1 MIKMLRL
8 KQFFKRTKVEE
19 VFTPAVAA
27 NLKLNYIERKP
38 LITQLNHFFQTAGK
52 QIVVFGYSGSGKTT
66 LITNE
71 LKRNKIEYIKT
82 HCSQNTT
89 FEELMLNVFDELDV
103 VYKKSTNCKIN
114 SSISADYMKIKSSI
128 GAEKVDVYERIVPP
142 QLTKKKLA
150 TFLGEAKCYW
160 IIEDLHKLNESN
172 KRKVADALKEFIDI
186 AIEYPNVKVICL
198 GALNSSKNLIELDPN
213 LTDRVA
219 DFNVP
224 LMTDDEIKMLIE
236 NGFHILNLYISEK
249 HKQRIISL
257 SNNIASV
264 AHQLCLN
271 ICHNLSYPN
280 MSFFNVPTITD
291 ETIDCSIKDYINE
304 KSGRFKSLLDRV
316 LAIKKDRNLGRKILK
331 LFIDVDFEGV
341 YVDDIYKKF
350 KTFPQDTIKGIL
362 DSLCTSKYD
371 EAFRYDEDSEKLKLV
386 NPFFQVYIKMY
397 FQNESNMS
405 KKKYGSNIWTRDYKE
420 FIEALNMIVL
430 NENSKFTIK
439 ID

>member
-1 MIKMLRL
+1 MIKMLRI
-8 KQFFKRTKVEE
+8 KQFFKRTRVEE

-27 NLKLNYIERKP
+27 NLKLNYIERET
-38 LITQLNHFFQTAGK
+38 LISQLNHFFQTAGK

-71 LKRNKIEYIKT
+71 LKRNKIDFIKT

-89 FEELMLNVFDELDV
+89 FEELILNVFDELDV
-103 VYKKSTNCKIN
+103 VYKKTTNCKV
-114 SSISADYMKIKSSI
+114 SSSVSAEYMKIKASI
-128 GAEKVDVYERIVPP
+128 GGDRVDVYERIVPP

-160 IIEDLHKLNESN
+160 IIEDLHKLNEDN
-172 KRKVADALKEFIDI
+172 KRKVADTLKEFIDI

-213 LTDRVA
+213 LNDRVA

-224 LMTDDEIKMLIE
+224 LMTDEEIGLLIE
-236 NGFHILNLYISEK
+236 NGFHILNLSISER

-271 ICHNLSYPN
+271 ICHKLSYTK
-280 MSFFNVPTITD
+280 MRFFDVPLITD
-291 ETIDCSIKDYINE
+291 EIIDSSIKDYINE

-316 LAIKKDRNLGRKILK
+316 LAIKSDRNVGRKILRM
-331 LFIDVDFEGV
+331 FIDVDFEGV
-341 YVDDIYKKF
+341 YIDEIYKRF
-350 KTFPQDTIKGIL
+350 KSFPQDTIKEIL
-362 DSLCTSKYD
+362 DNLCTSKYD
-371 EAFRYDEDSEKLKLV
+371 EAFRFDEDSNKFKLI

-397 FQNESNMS
+397 FQDESNIA
-405 KKKYGSNIWTRDYKE
+405 KKKKRKDFWNDDFKE
-420 FIEALNMIVL
+420 YIEILNRIIL
-430 NENSKFTIK
+430 SENK
-439 ID
+439 

>member
-1 MIKMLRL
+1 MLRL

-103 VYKKSTNCKIN
+103 VYKKSTNCKV
-114 SSISADYMKIKSSI
+114 SSSVSAEYMKIKASV
-128 GAEKVDVYERIVPP
+128 GGDRVDVYERIVPP

-160 IIEDLHKLNESN
+160 IIEDLHKLNEDN
-172 KRKVADALKEFIDI
+172 KRKIADTLKEFIDI
-186 AIEYPNVKVICL
+186 AIECPYVKVICL

-213 LTDRVA
+213 LNDRVA

-224 LMTDDEIKMLIE
+224 LMTDEEIGLLIE
-236 NGFHILNLYISEK
+236 NGFHILNLSISEK

-271 ICHNLSYPN
+271 ICHKLSYTK
-280 MSFFNVPTITD
+280 MKFFDVPIITD
-291 ETIDCSIKDYINE
+291 EIIDSSIKEYINE

-316 LAIKKDRNLGRKILK
+316 LAIKSNRNVGRKILRM
-331 LFIDVDFEGV
+331 FIDVDFEGV
-341 YVDDIYKKF
+341 YIDEMYKRF
-350 KTFPQDTIKGIL
+350 KSFPQDTIKEIL
-362 DSLCTSKYD
+362 ENLCTSKYD
-371 EAFRYDEDSEKLKLV
+371 EAFRFDEDSKKFKLV

-397 FQNESNMS
+397 FQDESNIA
-405 KKKYGSNIWTRDYKE
+405 KKKKRKDFWNDDFKE
-420 FIEALNMIVL
+420 YIEILNRIIS
-430 NENSKFTIK
+430 ENKK
-439 ID
+439 LL

>member
-1 MIKMLRL
+1 MIKMLRI
-8 KQFFKRTKVEE
+8 KQFFKRTRVEE

-27 NLKLNYIERKP
+27 NLKLNYIERET
-38 LITQLNHFFQTAGK
+38 LISQLNHFFQTAGK

-71 LKRNKIEYIKT
+71 LKRNKIDFIKT

-89 FEELMLNVFDELDV
+89 FEELILNVFDELDV
-103 VYKKSTNCKIN
+103 VYKKTTNCKV
-114 SSISADYMKIKSSI
+114 SSSVSAEYMKIKASI
-128 GAEKVDVYERIVPP
+128 GGDRVDVYERIVPP

-160 IIEDLHKLNESN
+160 IIEDLHKLNEDN
-172 KRKVADALKEFIDI
+172 KRKVADTLKEFIDI

-213 LTDRVA
+213 LNDRVA

-224 LMTDDEIKMLIE
+224 LMTDEEIGLLIE
-236 NGFHILNLYISEK
+236 NGFHILNLSISER

-271 ICHNLSYPN
+271 ICHKLSYTK
-280 MSFFNVPTITD
+280 MRFFDVPLITD
-291 ETIDCSIKDYINE
+291 EIIDSSIKDYINE

-316 LAIKKDRNLGRKILK
+316 LAIKSDRNVGRKILRM
-331 LFIDVDFEGV
+331 FIDVDFEGV
-341 YVDDIYKKF
+341 YIDEIYKRF
-350 KTFPQDTIKGIL
+350 KSFPQDTIKEIL
-362 DSLCTSKYD
+362 DNLCTSKYD
-371 EAFRYDEDSEKLKLV
+371 EAFRFDEDSNKFKLV

-397 FQNESNMS
+397 FQDESNIA
-405 KKKYGSNIWTRDYKE
+405 KKKKRKDFWNDDFKE
-420 FIEALNMIVL
+420 YIEILNRIIL
-430 NENSKFTIK
+430 SENK
-439 ID
+439 

>member
-1 MIKMLRL
+1 MIKMLRI
-8 KQFFKRTKVEE
+8 KQFFKRTRVEE

-27 NLKLNYIERKP
+27 NLKLNYIERET
-38 LITQLNHFFQTAGK
+38 LISQLNHFFQTAGK

-71 LKRNKIEYIKT
+71 LKRNKIDFIKT

-89 FEELMLNVFDELDV
+89 FEELILNVFDELDV
-103 VYKKSTNCKIN
+103 VYKKTTNCKV
-114 SSISADYMKIKSSI
+114 SSSVSAEYMKIKASI
-128 GAEKVDVYERIVPP
+128 GGDRVDVYERIVPP

-160 IIEDLHKLNESN
+160 IIEDLHKLNEDN
-172 KRKVADALKEFIDI
+172 KRKVADTLKEFIDI

-213 LTDRVA
+213 LNDRVA

-224 LMTDDEIKMLIE
+224 LMTDEEIGLLIE
-236 NGFHILNLYISEK
+236 NGFHILNLSISER

-271 ICHNLSYPN
+271 ICHKLSYTK
-280 MSFFNVPTITD
+280 MRFFDVPLITD
-291 ETIDCSIKDYINE
+291 EIIDSSIKDYINE

-316 LAIKKDRNLGRKILK
+316 LAIKSDRNVGRKILRM
-331 LFIDVDFEGV
+331 FIDVDFEGV
-341 YVDDIYKKF
+341 YIDEIYKRF
-350 KTFPQDTIKGIL
+350 KSFPQDTIKEIL
-362 DSLCTSKYD
+362 DNLCTSKYD
-371 EAFRYDEDSEKLKLV
+371 EAFRFDEDSNKFKLV

-397 FQNESNMS
+397 FQDESNIAKR
-405 KKKYGSNIWTRDYKE
+405 KKRKDFWNDDFKE
-420 FIEALNMIVL
+420 YIEILNRIIL
-430 NENSKFTIK
+430 SENK
-439 ID
+439 

>member
-1 MIKMLRL
+1 MIKMLRI
-8 KQFFKRTKVEE
+8 KQFFKRTRVEE

-27 NLKLNYIERKP
+27 NLKLNYIERET
-38 LITQLNHFFQTAGK
+38 LISQLNHFFQTAGK

-71 LKRNKIEYIKT
+71 LKRNKIEFIKT

-89 FEELMLNVFDELDV
+89 FEELILNVFDELDV
-103 VYKKSTNCKIN
+103 VYKKTTNCKV
-114 SSISADYMKIKSSI
+114 SSSVSAEYMKIKASI
-128 GAEKVDVYERIVPP
+128 GGDRVDVYERIVPP

-160 IIEDLHKLNESN
+160 IIEDLHKLNEDN
-172 KRKVADALKEFIDI
+172 KRKVADTLKEFIDI

-213 LTDRVA
+213 LNDRVA

-224 LMTDDEIKMLIE
+224 LMTDEEIGLLIE
-236 NGFHILNLYISEK
+236 NGFHILNLSISER

-271 ICHNLSYPN
+271 ICHKLSYAK
-280 MSFFNVPTITD
+280 MRFFDVPLITD
-291 ETIDCSIKDYINE
+291 EIIDSSIKDYINE

-316 LAIKKDRNLGRKILK
+316 LAIKSDRNVGRKILRM
-331 LFIDVDFEGV
+331 FIDVDFEGV
-341 YVDDIYKKF
+341 YIGEIYKRF
-350 KTFPQDTIKGIL
+350 KSFPQDTIKEIL
-362 DSLCTSKYD
+362 DNLCTSKYD
-371 EAFRYDEDSEKLKLV
+371 EAFRFDEDSNKFKLV

-397 FQNESNMS
+397 FQDESNIA
-405 KKKYGSNIWTRDYKE
+405 KKKKRKDFWNDDFKE
-420 FIEALNMIVL
+420 YIEILNRIIL
-430 NENSKFTIK
+430 SENK
-439 ID
+439 

>member
-1 MIKMLRL
+1 MIKMLRI
-8 KQFFKRTKVEE
+8 KQFFKRTRVEE

-27 NLKLNYIERKP
+27 NLKLNYIERET
-38 LITQLNHFFQTAGK
+38 LISQLNHFFQTAGK

-71 LKRNKIEYIKT
+71 LKRNKIDFIKT

-89 FEELMLNVFDELDV
+89 FEELILNVFDELDV
-103 VYKKSTNCKIN
+103 VYKKTTNCKV
-114 SSISADYMKIKSSI
+114 SSSVSAEYMKIKASI
-128 GAEKVDVYERIVPP
+128 GGDRVDVYERIVPP

-160 IIEDLHKLNESN
+160 IIEDLHKLNEDN
-172 KRKVADALKEFIDI
+172 KRKVADTLKEFIDI

-213 LTDRVA
+213 LNDRVA

-224 LMTDDEIKMLIE
+224 LMTDEEIGLLIE
-236 NGFHILNLYISEK
+236 NGFHILNLSISEG

-271 ICHNLSYPN
+271 ICHKLSYTK
-280 MSFFNVPTITD
+280 MRFFDVPLITD
-291 ETIDCSIKDYINE
+291 EIIDSSIKDYINE

-316 LAIKKDRNLGRKILK
+316 LAIKSDRNVGRKILRM
-331 LFIDVDFEGV
+331 FIDVDFEGV
-341 YVDDIYKKF
+341 YIDEIYKRF
-350 KTFPQDTIKGIL
+350 KSFPQDTIKEIL
-362 DSLCTSKYD
+362 DNLCTSKYD
-371 EAFRYDEDSEKLKLV
+371 EAFRFDEDSNKFKLV

-397 FQNESNMS
+397 FQDESNIA
-405 KKKYGSNIWTRDYKE
+405 KKKKRKDFWNDDFKE
-420 FIEALNMIVL
+420 YIEILNRIIL
-430 NENSKFTIK
+430 SENK
-439 ID
+439 

>member
-1 MIKMLRL
+1 MIKMLRI
-8 KQFFKRTKVEE
+8 KQFFKRTRVEE

-27 NLKLNYIERKP
+27 NLKLNYIERET
-38 LITQLNHFFQTAGK
+38 LISQLNHFFQTAGK

-71 LKRNKIEYIKT
+71 LKRNKIDFIKT

-89 FEELMLNVFDELDV
+89 FEELILNVFDELDV
-103 VYKKSTNCKIN
+103 VYKKTTKCKV
-114 SSISADYMKIKSSI
+114 SSSVSAEYMKIKASI
-128 GAEKVDVYERIVPP
+128 GGDRVDVYERIVPP

-160 IIEDLHKLNESN
+160 IIEDLHKLNEDN
-172 KRKVADALKEFIDI
+172 KRKVADTLKEFIDI

-213 LTDRVA
+213 LNDRVA

-224 LMTDDEIKMLIE
+224 LMTDEEIGLLIE
-236 NGFHILNLYISEK
+236 NGFHILNLSISER

-271 ICHNLSYPN
+271 ICHKLSYTK
-280 MSFFNVPTITD
+280 MRFFDVPLITD
-291 ETIDCSIKDYINE
+291 EIIDSSIKDYINE

-316 LAIKKDRNLGRKILK
+316 LAIKSDRNVGRKILRM
-331 LFIDVDFEGV
+331 FIDVDFEGV
-341 YVDDIYKKF
+341 YIDEIYKRF
-350 KTFPQDTIKGIL
+350 KSFPQDTIKEIL
-362 DSLCTSKYD
+362 DNLCTSKYD
-371 EAFRYDEDSEKLKLV
+371 EAFRIDEDSNKFKLV

-397 FQNESNMS
+397 FQDESNIA
-405 KKKYGSNIWTRDYKE
+405 KKKKRKDFWNDDFKE
-420 FIEALNMIVL
+420 YIEILNRIIL
-430 NENSKFTIK
+430 SENK
-439 ID
+439 

>member
-1 MIKMLRL
+1 MIKMLRV
-8 KQFFKRTKVEE
+8 KQLFSRTRVED

-27 NLKLNYIERKP
+27 KIKLNYIERES
-38 LITQLNHFFQTAGK
+38 LISQLNYFFQTAGK

-71 LKRNKIEYIKT
+71 LKRNKIKYIKT
-82 HCSQNTT
+82 HCSRNTT
-89 FEELMLNVFDELDV
+89 FEELMLNVFDELEV
-103 VYKKSTNCKIN
+103 VYKKSSSYKIN
-114 SSISADYMKIKSSI
+114 SSNSGDYMNIKASM
-128 GAEKVDVYERIVPP
+128 GADRVDVYERIVPP

-150 TFLGEAKCYW
+150 MFLGEAKCYW
-160 IIEDLHKLNESN
+160 IIEDLHKLNEDN
-172 KRKVADALKEFIDI
+172 KRKVADTLKEFIDV
-186 AIEYPNVKVICL
+186 AIEHPNVKVICL

-224 LMTDDEIKMLIE
+224 LMTDDEIGMLIE
-236 NGFHILNLYISEK
+236 NGFHILNIPISEE

-271 ICHNLSYPN
+271 ICHNLSYTN
-280 MSFFNVPTITD
+280 MTFFNVPTITD

-304 KSGRFKSLLDRV
+304 KSSRFKSLLDRV
-316 LAIKKDRNLGRKILK
+316 LAIKKDRNIGKKILK

-341 YVDDIYKKF
+341 YVDDVYKNF
-350 KTFPQDTIKGIL
+350 KTFPQDTIKEVL

-371 EAFRYDEDSEKLKLV
+371 EAFRYDEDSGKLKLV

-405 KKKYGSNIWTRDYKE
+405 RKKSRRNIGIRDYKE
-420 FIEALNMIVL
+420 FIEALNMLIL
-430 NENSKFTIK
+430 NEKSKISIK